1 LTSDANR
8 NSWLLFALLAA
19 QFAPAYMFSGVAVAL
34 PDLSH
39 ALHPSARELG
49 LVETLFLAGSTSALL
64 PLGRIA
70 DATDRR
76 TIFKWG
82 LFLFAL
88 TSALIPLMCW
98 VPGLLAL
105 RFLQGMVSA
114 ALTTSGPAIMGELV
128 PPERRGR
135 VFGAAIGVT
144 YAGLSAGPLCAGYL
158 IRLGGWE
165 AVFWGGA
172 LMLLVFAAI
181 TQAMMPSSWKTPAA
195 SPVHWPSALLLMLGV
210 ISVVLGASFWSE
222 GAAAISLLLVGWLLL
237 AVFLRWQRA
246 LHQPVF
252 DWKALQGN
260 PVLKAALSVQL
271 LLYLNAYA
279 NIVLISLYLQVVM
292 QKSSIVA
299 GQMIAVGSALMAS
312 IAPLSGVLADR
323 WKPRRVAGIG
333 VAAIVVMSF
342 MGASLDGTE
351 SNGFIMGLLIAHG
364 IGFALFSTP
373 NMTIAMGSVPA
384 SAMGSTSALSAKSRA
399 LGMIGGMLLVAA
411 VFTSTFGSD
420 PVQQH
425 PAELDEAA
433 SRIYS
438 VLCGSSLLALLLALW
453 NGQRGR

>member
-1 LTSDANR
+1 MEEGGRNR
-8 NSWLLFALLAA
+8 WLLFALLAS

-34 PDLSH
+34 PDISLD
-39 ALHPSARELG
+39 LQPSARELG
-49 LVETLFLAGSTSALL
+49 LIETLFLAGSTSALL
-64 PLGRIA
+64 PMGRMA

-76 TIFKWG
+76 TIYKWG

-88 TSALIPLMCW
+88 TSALIPFIRWMPLL
-98 VPGLLAL
+98 LLA

-128 PPERRGR
+128 APERRGR

-158 IRLGGWE
+158 IRWGGWQ

-181 TQAMMPSSWKTPAA
+181 THFTMATRWNAPRQIPFH
-195 SPVHWPSALLLMLGV
+195 VPSAVLLMSGV

-222 GAAAISLLLVGWLLL
+222 GAPAVATLLGGIVLLGFF
-237 AVFLRWQRA
+237 AHWQRA
-246 LHQPVF
+246 LPQPIL
-252 DWKALQGN
+252 DWAALHGN
-260 PVLKAALSVQL
+260 PVLKAALSVQY

-299 GQMIAVGSALMAS
+299 GQMIAVGSALMAA
-312 IAPLSGVLADR
+312 IAPFSGMLADH
-323 WKPRRVAGIG
+323 WKPRLVAGLG

-342 MGASLDGTE
+342 MGAALDGTE
-351 SNGFIMGLLIAHG
+351 STGFVMGLLIAHG
-364 IGFALFSTP
+364 VGFALFSTP
-373 NMTIAMGSVPA
+373 NMTLAMGSVPA
-384 SAMGSTSALSAKSRA
+384 SQMGTASALSAKSRA
-399 LGMIGGMLLVAA
+399 LGMISGMLLVAV
-411 VFTSTFGSD
+411 VFTAIFGSD
-420 PVQQH
+420 PVERH
-425 PAELDEAA
+425 PGELDEAA

-453 NGQRGR
+453 NGRRGR